1 MFLPDSRPKRRLLR
15 QIQRLLR
22 GLRADQRVLEAVAF
36 DGPLTPARRGELLEQ
51 RPEVPVARFDLAV
64 LVETTSP
71 ATAAELEA
79 EPLWGELAGS
89 RLHGVEVRAMNTSA
103 ATQVRSGTPPRGEV
117 VEWRRRL
124 ARRTTGST
132 RSPATA
138 KSTSPDTVSRQA
150 PMCLGRGGGGP
161 VSMRTTV
168 RRGRG
173 CG

>member
-103 ATQVRSGTPPRGEV
+103 ATQVRSGTPPRGRAGGVALKVGQENDWLDCPAGTAV
-117 VEWRRRL
+117 VR
-124 ARRTTGST
+124 G
-132 RSPATA
+132 RSPRL
-138 KSTSPDTVSRQA
+138 SPALPDEGSRLRSPEA
-150 PMCLGRGGGGP
+150 P
-161 VSMRTTV
+161 
-168 RRGRG
+168 
-173 CG
+173 